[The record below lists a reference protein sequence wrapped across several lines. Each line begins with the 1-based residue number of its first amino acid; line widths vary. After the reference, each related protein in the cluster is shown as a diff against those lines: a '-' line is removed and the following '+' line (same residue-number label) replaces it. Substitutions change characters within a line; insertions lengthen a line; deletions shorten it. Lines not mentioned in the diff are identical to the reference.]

1 MSVRNGQ
8 ARLRKISKHIANGSA
23 LSEEDREFLSSAL
36 MEIASGRD
44 AETALDVKAKKGER
58 KSEHVRQRKIQLK
71 YFMPWIASAIEPEE
85 EGGFGYTVKEAISVA
100 KRHFPN
106 FPSEETLRRY
116 WADYQRTGTAIFTL
130 ERDLNG
136 DLSP

>member
-1 MSVRNGQ
+1 MSVRDGQ
-8 ARLRKISKHIANGSA
+8 ARLRKISKDIGND
-23 LSEEDREFLSSAL
+23 LPLPKKDKDFLCSAL
-36 MEIASGRD
+36 MQIASGED
-44 AETALDVKAKKGER
+44 AELALDVKAKKGER
-58 KSEHVRQRKIQLK
+58 KSEHSQQTKTQLK
-71 YFMPWIASAIEPEE
+71 FFMPWIASAIEPEE

-100 KRHFPN
+100 KRHFRN
-106 FPSEETLRRY
+106 LPSEETLRRY

>member
-1 MSVRNGQ
+1 MSVRKGQ
-8 ARLRKISKHIANGSA
+8 ARLRKISKHIAIGSA
-23 LSEEDREFLSSAL
+23 LSEEDREFLSAAL

-85 EGGFGYTVKEAISVA
+85 EGGFGYTVKEAISVV

-116 WADYQRTGTAIFTL
+116 WSDYQRTGTAIFTL

>member
-1 MSVRNGQ
+1 MSVRKGQ

-23 LSEEDREFLSSAL
+23 LSEDDREFLSSAL

-44 AETALDVKAKKGER
+44 AETVLDVKAKRGER
-58 KSEHVRQRKIQLK
+58 KSEHVRQRKVQLK
-71 YFMPWIASAIEPEE
+71 FFMPWIASAIEPEE
-85 EGGFGYTVKEAISVA
+85 QGGFGYTIKKAIAVA
-100 KRHFPN
+100 KRYFKN
-106 FPSEETLRRY
+106 LPSEETLRRY
-116 WADYQRTGTAIFTL
+116 WTDYQRSGSAVFTL